1 MCNVVRDQWRTGE
14 VGVDGWGGGPLSQGQ
29 NAAKLCSS
37 RHDAATR
44 WAVGEYSRV
53 EREGIETAVERE
65 CLAVTYLG
73 GRRLSPSRV
82 KKGSTAG
89 VCRSREA
96 EGLRTTSRR
105 AGGLSERWRR
115 RAVVSRRWWCRG
127 EVQQWM
133 DSISGGSC
141 VGVVVD
147 GQACAALL
155 TLALCFLLGSLVF
168 RECWAGLSVLLGK
181 LQGDAM

>member
-105 AGGLSERWRR
+105 AGG
-115 RAVVSRRWWCRG
+115 RAQRTFGDGGDAVSVSGRSSG
-127 EVQQWM
+127 
-133 DSISGGSC
+133 ISGGGG
-141 VGVVVD
+141 GVER
-147 GQACAALL
+147 
-155 TLALCFLLGSLVF
+155 T
-168 RECWAGLSVLLGK
+168 
-181 LQGDAM
+181 AM